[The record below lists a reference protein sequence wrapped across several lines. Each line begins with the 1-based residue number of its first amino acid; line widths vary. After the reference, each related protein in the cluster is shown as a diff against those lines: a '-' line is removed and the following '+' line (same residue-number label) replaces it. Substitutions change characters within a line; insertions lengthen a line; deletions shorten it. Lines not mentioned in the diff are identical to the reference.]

1 MRSQGSP
8 ECSGDVIWL
17 VYRKKLNIWPSAV
30 TNYRREMIGISKE
43 SYWSPLSIGSSNFDI
58 WRHFN
63 GFMTSFP
70 DFYRKNPFLTIV
82 TSFFCWNSSI
92 FGMQI
97 AEIKTFLEYAN
108 SFFLSLQTFF
118 LRFFENFWV
127 QATPPPLWPFCFSI
141 SSVTRPDK
149 WKRIAT

>member
-8 ECSGDVIWL
+8 ECSGDVIWP
-17 VYRKKLNIWPSAV
+17 VFRKKLNTWPSAV
-30 TNYRREMIGISKE
+30 TDCRREMIGISKE
-43 SYWSPLSIGSSNFDI
+43 SYWSPLAIGSSNFDI

-70 DFYRKNPFLTIV
+70 DFYRKNPFFGHCDVI
-82 TSFFCWNSSI
+82 FCRNSSI

-118 LRFFENFWV
+118 YDFLKMLRSK
-127 QATPPPLWPFCFSI
+127 QPPPLWPFCFSI

-149 WKRIAT
+149 WKRIVA

>member
-8 ECSGDVIWL
+8 ECCGDVIWL
-17 VYRKKLNIWPSAV
+17 VYWKKLNIWPSAV

-43 SYWSPLSIGSSNFDI
+43 SYWSSLSIGSSNFDI

-70 DFYRKNPFLTIV
+70 DFYRKNPFFGHCDVI
-82 TSFFCWNSSI
+82 FCWNSSI

-97 AEIKTFLEYAN
+97 AEIKTFLN
-108 SFFLSLQTFF
+108 MPTVFFYLFKLFF
-118 LRFFENFWV
+118 YDFLKIS
-127 QATPPPLWPFCFSI
+127 QSKQPPPLWPFCFSI
-141 SSVTRPDK
+141 SSVTRTDK

>member
-30 TNYRREMIGISKE
+30 TNCRREMIGISKE

-58 WRHFN
+58 WRHFD

-70 DFYRKNPFLTIV
+70 DFYRKNPFFGHCDVI
-82 TSFFCWNSSI
+82 FCRNSSI

-118 LRFFENFWV
+118 LRFFENVAV
-127 QATPPPLWPFCFSI
+127 QATPPPMTILFFNFLSNP
-141 SSVTRPDK
+141 TR
-149 WKRIAT
+149 

>member
-17 VYRKKLNIWPSAV
+17 VYSKKLNIWPSAV
-30 TNYRREMIGISKE
+30 TNCPREMIGKSKE
-43 SYWSPLSIGSSNFDI
+43 SYRSFLSIGSSNFDI
-58 WRHFN
+58 WRHFD

-70 DFYRKNPFLTIV
+70 DFYRKNPFFGHCDVI
-82 TSFFCWNSSI
+82 FCRNSSI

-97 AEIKTFLEYAN
+97 AEIKTFLKYAN
-108 SFFLSLQTFF
+108 SFFYLFKLFF
-118 LRFFENFWV
+118 TIFWKFSGPSNS
-127 QATPPPLWPFCFSI
+127 PPPLWPFCFSI

-149 WKRIAT
+149 CKRIAA